1 MATVA
6 LAPPGISAEEL
17 TAEFLRCRRQL
28 QAIIFRVVRS
38 WDESQALTQDCFL
51 RAYRARHTFNGQAS
65 ATTWLTRIAINL
77 SYEWLRRVRH
87 NFFSAEQPGV
97 AAEVRAVPAAG
108 PTPEQALLA
117 RNRAEFIDQLL
128 HRLPPHQ
135 RELMQFRYLEEMSM
149 DEIVART
156 GLSMSTVK
164 ARLNRARATLR
175 KRAAHLRTPSI
186 NLPVH
191 TSELPQSSS
200 SYAGA

>member
-108 PTPEQALLA
+108 PTPEQALLS

-149 DEIVART
+149 EEIVART

-175 KRAAHLRTPSI
+175 KRAAHLRAPLQTP
-186 NLPVH
+186 NF
-191 TSELPQSSS
+191 SSH
-200 SYAGA
+200 ATIQ